1 MNTAISLAL
10 DILTV
15 ILLAVPVIWGI
26 ARGMKR
32 CGFSLLSL
40 VVSSAVAF
48 AVSGIL
54 AKPMYESFF
63 KQNVH
68 ELCYNAAVGYD
79 PVDKAGDL
87 LESYGISVPEEDIR
101 EALTSSESLPVSMGN
116 IARQCG
122 ADEENVYAIEQDIQN
137 LLNEDVP
144 DEIKKMIP
152 RQLGDVADIELT
164 DGELYD
170 AARACAQ
177 SPEEAADYI
186 EQTYAAPAVTALI
199 KTVLF
204 FITLVI
210 VSLIMRLAYFLFRIE
225 FGNSPK
231 TFGDRFGG
239 AVLGILMGM
248 ANLAVLAIAVSS
260 AEQASDGL
268 FNIELLDSRI
278 FLPFFKIMY

>member
-1 MNTAISLAL
+1 MNTAISLIL

-15 ILLAVPVIWGI
+15 ILLAVPIIWGI

-40 VVSSAVAF
+40 AVSSAVAF
-48 AVSGIL
+48 AVSGIM
-54 AKPMYESFF
+54 AEPVYESFF
-63 KQNVH
+63 KESVYD
-68 ELCYNAAVGYD
+68 LCYNTAVGYD

-87 LESYGISVPEEDIR
+87 LENYGISVPEEDIR
-101 EALTSSESLPVSMGN
+101 EALTSSESLPQSMGN
-116 IARQCG
+116 LARQCG
-122 ADEENVYAIEQDIQN
+122 ADEGNVSALEEDIRN

-144 DEIKKMIP
+144 SEIKKMIP
-152 RQLGDVADIELT
+152 KQFGSVADIDLS

-170 AARACAQ
+170 AARACAR
-177 SPEEAADYI
+177 SPEEAADYA
-186 EQTYAAPAVTALI
+186 EQTYAAPAATALI
-199 KTVLF
+199 KTMLF
-204 FITLVI
+204 FITLI
-210 VSLIMRLAYFLFRIE
+210 IISLIMRLAYFLFRIE

-239 AVLGILMGM
+239 AVLGIMMGI
-248 ANLAVLAIAVSS
+248 ANLAVLAIVVSS
-260 AEQASDGL
+260 AEQASGGL